1 MVITATVQPELGQMV
16 YARSEFPHPFQF
28 CFYREGMEHAVQT
41 ELAWSGFGQ
50 THLVWKQACV
60 KELSGSVSGRTQPAC
75 YHFPIF
81 TLCSVLSHTCRII
94 FSKTS
99 PGPILFSLIVSD
111 FGQTDPV
118 RKQAN
123 VQESSGPLL
132 ANASQLIWT
141 KCYRIWHSDLPV
153 VLLQFEESIGSVW
166 TTFATEEKYS
176 TNSQNIHN
184 WWT

>member
-50 THLVWKQACV
+50 THLVWKQAGV

-111 FGQTDPV
+111 FGQT
-118 RKQAN
+118 
-123 VQESSGPLL
+123 GPE
-132 ANASQLIWT
+132 ASQ
-141 KCYRIWHSDLPV
+141 CARILWPASGQCFPADLDQMRSDLTFR
-153 VLLQFEESIGSVW
+153 LACCTASV
-166 TTFATEEKYS
+166 
-176 TNSQNIHN
+176 
-184 WWT
+184 